1 MMNYIQRLVYS
12 FKKDSNILSNIP
24 VVISCNILNILQISS
39 LFNDFFTCLVLTI
52 SFGNFFKI

>member
-39 LFNDFFTCLVLTI
+39 LFNDFFYLFSLDH
-52 SFGNFFKI
+52 FLW